1 MKKIVP
7 NWLIQLSW
15 FLAGIC
21 ATGAF
26 WYFLSKNDITHTWW
40 SLAGT
45 IFFAVLA
52 IYHQRLND
60 SNSCHLVHRTKLA
73 IFIEESKC
81 LRGRLK
87 EIPLP
92 IKDFNDWDET
102 VLAYLQDN
110 LDASYVVRFRDFTG
124 MVFYGEGTES
134 SNLKIE
140 IAGRTRRLNEFLSE
154 LT

>member
-7 NWLIQLSW
+7 DWLIQLSW
-15 FLAGIC
+15 FLAGTC
-21 ATGAF
+21 ATGAV
-26 WYFLSKNDITHTWW
+26 WYFLSKNNTIYTWL
-40 SLAGT
+40 SVAGA
-45 IFFAVLA
+45 IFFAALA
-52 IYHQRLND
+52 IYYQRLND
-60 SNSCHLVHRTKLA
+60 SYSCNLAHRTKLA
-73 IFIEESKC
+73 SFIKESQS

-110 LDASYVVRFRDFTG
+110 LDASYAVRFRDFTG

-140 IAGRTRRLNEFLSE
+140 IDGRTRRLNEFLSE